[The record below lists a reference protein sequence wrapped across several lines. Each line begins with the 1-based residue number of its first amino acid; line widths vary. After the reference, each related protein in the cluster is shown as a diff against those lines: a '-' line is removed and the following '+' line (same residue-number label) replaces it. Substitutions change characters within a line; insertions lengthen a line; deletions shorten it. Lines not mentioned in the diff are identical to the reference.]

1 MIVIIVGTNKDKFE
15 IIIIAM
21 SLMKKKIM
29 FKKKKNST
37 RVNII

>member
-1 MIVIIVGTNKDKFE
+1 MIVIIVETNKDKFK

-29 FKKKKNST
+29 FKKKKST